1 VTHASTAAGGETNTD
16 GHGLHRDVGVDQCVA
31 FPQSDARMIPAS
43 QRLHRAVVEQRLCV
57 PDDPVLARHAAN
69 AVARQSRRGWRLDRP
84 SRQAGVNID
93 ALVALAMAVDAAE
106 CQQPATELLG
116 WL

>member
-1 VTHASTAAGGETNTD
+1 MREVAFDPWRASTIAAVLE
-16 GHGLHRDVGVDQCVA
+16 REGVLCVA

-57 PDDPVLARHAAN
+57 PGDPVLARHAAN

-84 SRQAGVNID
+84 SRTAGVNID
-93 ALVALAMAVDAAE
+93 ALVALAMAVDGAE

-116 WL
+116 WI